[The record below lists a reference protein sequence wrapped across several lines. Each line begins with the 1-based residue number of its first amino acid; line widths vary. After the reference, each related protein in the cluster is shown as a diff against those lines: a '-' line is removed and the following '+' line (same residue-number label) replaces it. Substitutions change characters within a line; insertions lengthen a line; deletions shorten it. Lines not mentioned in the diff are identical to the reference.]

1 MINMKYRSRKLVG
14 ANVNTPT
21 LLWVYTLIKIRN
33 VYFSYR
39 KSGSCIPI
47 SFFQDIEWKK
57 VELYGF

>member
-47 SFFQDIEWKK
+47 SFFQDIE
-57 VELYGF
+57 